1 MTTNNDR
8 YVDHY
13 EILEIGCEVSS
24 KSIRKAYRK
33 AALKYHPDKNK
44 SDNATEMFRRVREAF
59 EVLSD
64 PEARRLFDEKRRKN
78 MNKKKSYSTTSF
90 FFDMFQKEDRKSSS
104 SSTRNQQQ
112 QKQQPRTEKD
122 DPAEFRQRKNKRR
135 KEQNQAEQKRRK
147 KMKVKEEKARKERH
161 DRLKNLYNSRVN
173 NIRDRT
179 VKAKFISGPTSKRH
193 MFKIFE
199 MYGEILEIKIGRDFA
214 KITFADPEAA
224 SSAIWN
230 TDFSVSWYVT

>member
-112 QKQQPRTEKD
+112 QQQPRTEKD

-135 KEQNQAEQKRRK
+135 KEQNRGQSRHCLCQPQAPFSFHRRHYRKTQEHGLGCHKRR
-147 KMKVKEEKARKERH
+147 H
-161 DRLKNLYNSRVN
+161 C
-173 NIRDRT
+173 
-179 VKAKFISGPTSKRH
+179 P
-193 MFKIFE
+193 
-199 MYGEILEIKIGRDFA
+199 
-214 KITFADPEAA
+214 
-224 SSAIWN
+224 
-230 TDFSVSWYVT
+230 